1 MYMLTILLYIK
12 KYKSN
17 IISRLIFLLGSVAV
31 VVVVVV
37 VEVVVVVVV
46 VLVVAKI
53 NYR

>member
-12 KYKSN
+12 IYKSN

-46 VLVVAKI
+46 VLVVPKI
-53 NYR
+53 NYG

>member
-1 MYMLTILLYIK
+1 MYMLTILL
-12 KYKSN
+12 YKSN

>member
-1 MYMLTILLYIK
+1 MYMLTILLYII
-12 KYKSN
+12 YKNS